1 MLSFVL
7 LVAKLKAEATAIE
20 FEAKTDTTQKV
31 AIKIG

>member
-31 AIKIG
+31 SIQIG

>member
-1 MLSFVL
+1 MLSMLL

-31 AIKIG
+31 SIKIG